1 MAAALFTSRSP
12 KPPTPQEVVPPM
24 PHVFVVPP
32 EEDDSPA
39 WCCFDAANP
48 ALSQV
53 IEQPE
58 TPESPTF
65 SFHPDMDTP
74 VFRRNS
80 RDPVIMPQ
88 RSIETRSVVEALM
101 SDDFEG
107 DADFDSDSEY
117 EQLEESEDDPHSIQ
131 ESPRSRPSRR
141 LHDAANDS
149 DVIEVI
155 KVRRNRSPPQEAE
168 DDRQILPPEPGN
180 AQPNTL
186 KSRASKVFKSL
197 RGTLRSKSRIQA
209 QDIFASGS
217 SRSIAQDRTEISE
230 QPETLPRPRSPGVS
244 RRGSRIL
251 SQLFTAPPL
260 KTRTSVAPFD
270 EPPPA
275 SPISPTLLPSN
286 SSSSM
291 HGNFIASASSQE
303 PLIRR
308 SSLYEPSEQDQI
320 RLQAASP
327 TPTATTKSGT
337 RRFSIMSLQKI
348 FSFTSPKPPPAAA
361 EPIDPPSTSDDSDR
375 ATPTLRSTPSSL
387 ISGSVPQTP
396 TSTDDIIPPVRLV
409 KRDETAPTD
418 VPVFDSLDSMFD
430 TNGGLNL
437 GLGLG
442 LSLDSGPGSTVVSE
456 QDVEKTPRK
465 PSSSWTSSMAR
476 LPSKLR
482 ANSFSPPPRV
492 LEPENEDEDESLELR
507 LDSFHFDNLS
517 FDADQFKVT

>member
-1 MAAALFTSRSP
+1 MAAALFTFRSP
-12 KPPTPQEVVPPM
+12 IPPTPQEELPPM

-107 DADFDSDSEY
+107 DGDFDSESEH
-117 EQLEESEDDPHSIQ
+117 EQLGESEEDPHSIQ

-141 LHDAANDS
+141 LHDAADDS

-168 DDRQILPPEPGN
+168 EDRQSLPQEAN
-180 AQPNTL
+180 ARPNTL
-186 KSRASKVFKSL
+186 KSRASKVFRSL
-197 RGTLRSKSRIQA
+197 RGTLRSKSHVQA
-209 QDIFASGS
+209 QDIFAAGS
-217 SRSIAQDRTEISE
+217 SKSIPQDRGESFE
-230 QPETLPRPRSPGVS
+230 QPETLPQARSPSVS

-260 KTRTSVAPFD
+260 KTRTSVASFD

-275 SPISPTLLPSN
+275 SPMSPIPLPSN
-286 SSSSM
+286 SSSSI
-291 HGNFIASASSQE
+291 HGNFVASASSQE

-327 TPTATTKSGT
+327 TPTTATKSGT

-348 FSFTSPKPPPAAA
+348 FSFASPKPPPAAA
-361 EPIDPPSTSDDSDR
+361 EPIDPPSDDSDR

-396 TSTDDIIPPVRLV
+396 TSIDDIVPPVRLV
-409 KRDETAPTD
+409 KRDETAPPD
-418 VPVFDSLDSMFD
+418 VPVFDSLNSMFD
-430 TNGGLNL
+430 TSGGLNL

-442 LSLDSGPGSTVVSE
+442 LSLDSGAGSTVVSE

-465 PSSSWTSSMAR
+465 SSSSWTSSMAR
-476 LPSKLR
+476 LPSKFR
-482 ANSFSPPPRV
+482 ANPFSPPPRV
-492 LEPENEDEDESLELR
+492 QEPEDEDEDESLELR

-517 FDADQFKVT
+517 FDADQFKAN